1 MSAQAFSVPLLALL
15 PFGLM
20 LFAIAVFP
28 LVRDRWWRRNRNKL
42 AVALVLGLPIAVFL
56 LSSGMQDKLVGT
68 LFFDYLPFIIL
79 LGSLFTITGG
89 ISLTG
94 DIEARPIINTAFLGI
109 GAVLA
114 SVMGTTGAAMLLVRP
129 VIKTNQERSFKVHTV
144 LFFIAIVANCGG
156 LLTPLGDPP
165 LFMMYLRGTPFTW
178 FSRLLPEWLFTNGLL
193 LGIYFLVD
201 THYFKKESLGARL
214 RDQTYVRAIRL
225 RGKLNLVWLA
235 GVVLAIAFMN
245 EQFIHA
251 MRVHEY
257 LKFAREGVVAGMAGL
272 SLVLTPRL
280 DRVANNFTWGP
291 IQEVACL
298 FLGIFVTMVPCILYL
313 EHNAQHLG
321 VNLARHFYYAS
332 GGLSSVLDNTPT
344 AVTFYSLALGLGKQ
358 TSNMVAGIPYE
369 LMRAICLGSVFFGS
383 MTYIGN
389 GPNFMVRAIAED
401 NNIKMPHFFSYI
413 FRFSL
418 IVLLP
423 VFVLVQLLMV

>member
-1 MSAQAFSVPLLALL
+1 
-15 PFGLM
+15 
-20 LFAIAVFP
+20 
-28 LVRDRWWRRNRNKL
+28 
-42 AVALVLGLPIAVFL
+42 
-56 LSSGMQDKLVGT
+56 
-68 LFFDYLPFIIL
+68 
-79 LGSLFTITGG
+79 
-89 ISLTG
+89 
-94 DIEARPIINTAFLGI
+94 
-109 GAVLA
+109 
-114 SVMGTTGAAMLLVRP
+114 
-129 VIKTNQERSFKVHTV
+129 
-144 LFFIAIVANCGG
+144 
-156 LLTPLGDPP
+156 
-165 LFMMYLRGTPFTW
+165 
-178 FSRLLPEWLFTNGLL
+178 
-193 LGIYFLVD
+193 
-201 THYFKKESLGARL
+201 
-214 RDQTYVRAIRL
+214 
-225 RGKLNLVWLA
+225 
-235 GVVLAIAFMN
+235 
-245 EQFIHA
+245 
-251 MRVHEY
+251 
-257 LKFAREGVVAGMAGL
+257 
-272 SLVLTPRL
+272 L

-344 AVTFYSLALGLGKQ
+344 AVTFYSIALGLGKQ

>member
-1 MSAQAFSVPLLALL
+1 MSAQAVNTPLLALS

-20 LFAIAVFP
+20 LIAIAVLP
-28 LVRDRWWRRNRNKL
+28 LVYDRWWGKNSNKL
-42 AVALVLGLPIAVFL
+42 VVAVVLSLPVAVFL
-56 LSSGMQDKLVGT
+56 LFSGMQERLLGT
-68 LFFDYLPFIIL
+68 LVFDYLPFIIL

-94 DIEARPIINTAFLGI
+94 DIEARPIVNTAFLGV

-114 SVMGTTGAAMLLVRP
+114 SIMGTTGAAMLLVRP
-129 VIKTNQERSFKVHTV
+129 VIKTNQERSFKVHTI
-144 LFFIAIVANCGG
+144 LFFIGIVANCGG

-178 FSRLLPEWLFTNGLL
+178 FLRLWPEWLFTNGLL

-201 THYFKKESLGARL
+201 SYYFKKESLGARL
-214 RDQTYVRAIRL
+214 RDQTYIRRIRL
-225 RGKLNLVWLA
+225 GGKLNLVWLA

-245 EQFIHA
+245 EQYIHA

-257 LKFAREGVVAGMAGL
+257 LKFAREGAVAAMAGL

-280 DRVANNFTWGP
+280 DRVSNNFTWGP
-291 IQEVACL
+291 IKEVACL

-321 VNLARHFYYAS
+321 ITAARHFYYAS

-344 AVTFYSLALGLGKQ
+344 AVTFYSLALGLGRQ

-423 VFVLVQLLMV
+423 VFILMQLLAV

>member
-1 MSAQAFSVPLLALL
+1 
-15 PFGLM
+15 
-20 LFAIAVFP
+20 
-28 LVRDRWWRRNRNKL
+28 
-42 AVALVLGLPIAVFL
+42 
-56 LSSGMQDKLVGT
+56 
-68 LFFDYLPFIIL
+68 
-79 LGSLFTITGG
+79 
-89 ISLTG
+89 
-94 DIEARPIINTAFLGI
+94 
-109 GAVLA
+109 
-114 SVMGTTGAAMLLVRP
+114 MGTTGAAMLLVRP
-129 VIKTNQERSFKVHTV
+129 VIKTNQERSFKVHTI

-201 THYFKKESLGARL
+201 SYYFKKESLGAKL

-245 EQFIHA
+245 EQYIHA

-257 LKFAREGVVAGMAGL
+257 LRFAREGVVAGMAGL